1 MINRE
6 VKKELLQ
13 RMDHLPFA
21 SQKQLLGYVRMMG
34 DRQPKGVKGKHL
46 LDFSGSINGA
56 DLKEISE
63 AIESGCE
70 MVDSDA
76 W

>member
-1 MINRE
+1 MINSE

-13 RMDHLPFA
+13 RMDHLPFE

-34 DRQPKGVKGKHL
+34 DRQPRGVKGNQL
-46 LDFSGSINGA
+46 LDFSGAIDRD
-56 DLKEISE
+56 DLQTIAEFIE
-63 AIESGCE
+63 AGCE
-70 MVDSDA
+70 SVDSDA

>member
-1 MINRE
+1 MINSE

-13 RMDHLPFA
+13 RMDHLPFE

-34 DRQPKGVKGKHL
+34 DRQPRGVKGSQL
-46 LDFSGSINGA
+46 LGFSGSIDG
-56 DLKEISE
+56 DVLRQLRSPLRRVV
-63 AIESGCE
+63 S
-70 MVDSDA
+70 

>member
-1 MINRE
+1 MINSE

-13 RMDHLPFA
+13 RMDHLPFE

-34 DRQPKGVKGKHL
+34 DRQPMGVKGNRL
-46 LDFSGSINGA
+46 LVFSGSIHG
-56 DLKEISE
+56 DELKEMTE
-63 AIESGCE
+63 FIEEGCE
-70 MVDSDA
+70 SVDSDA

>member
-1 MINRE
+1 MINNE

-21 SQKQLLGYVRMMG
+21 SQKQLLGYVRMMD
-34 DRQPKGVKGKHL
+34 DRRTRGVKGKQL
-46 LDFSGSINGA
+46 LSFAGTIDAEDIKAMEEFIA
-56 DLKEISE
+56 
-63 AIESGCE
+63 AGCE
-70 MVDSDA
+70 SVDTDA